1 MGPNPEPLKV
11 IIVGAGLG
19 GCATA
24 LALNA
29 AGFSVTMYE
38 KIRQFN
44 RLGDSLGLGENAL
57 KLLDRWSPGLR
68 EDLVQIG
75 NKSKYMQI
83 RRWHDGKL
91 LAQQE
96 LMDMAG
102 FIGHRGDYHDA
113 FLRAVERA
121 GIPLHMQME
130 VVSYEDVAK
139 PRVHFAN
146 GSVEQADLIVAADGI
161 KSLARELVLG
171 FHDKPKSS
179 VRTPLLLSL
188 AFGVEQT
195 SQLIRT
201 SVAGLCMLPRVLQ
214 SRPSS

>member
-1 MGPNPEPLKV
+1 MGSLGPEATPLKV

-24 LALNA
+24 LALCA
-29 AGFSVTMYE
+29 AGFSVTIYE
-38 KIRQFN
+38 KVRKFD

-68 EDLVQIG
+68 EDLVEIG

-91 LAQQE
+91 LARQE

-113 FLRAVERA
+113 FLRAVKRA
-121 GIPLHMQME
+121 GVPLFMGRE
-130 VVSYEDVAK
+130 VVSYDDVAK
-139 PRVHFAN
+139 PRIHFAD
-146 GSVEQADLIVAADGI
+146 GTIEDADIIVAADGI
-161 KSLARELVLG
+161 KSAARERVLG
-171 FHDKPKSS
+171 FTDKPKSS
-179 VRTPLLLSL
+179 VWKSHFARSDQHDKLTKMS
-188 AFGVEQT
+188 
-195 SQLIRT
+195 I
-201 SVAGLCMLPRVLQ
+201 AGICVLPRLLQ
-214 SRPSS
+214 SRPPA